1 VNQNVLTRILD
12 QKREEVSLLANK
24 APLADLRAQA
34 EDTAPARDFL
44 AALRARPGHAVIA
57 EIKRASPSAG
67 RLAIAVDPAERA
79 KLYEASGAAAL
90 SVLTDTVFFG
100 GSLQDMRLAREAC
113 GLPVLRKDFV
123 ISINQIYE
131 ARAAGADAVL
141 LIAAAL
147 EQEQMTDLYAC
158 VRELDMTPLVEV
170 HSQDELDAVLGLSP
184 ELVGINN
191 RNLKSMKIDL
201 STSLEL
207 RPLIPPNVTVV
218 AESGVSSPEDV
229 ARLREGGLDAF
240 LVGTSLMKADDPA
253 AVLRSLVNDHGGRP

>member
-1 VNQNVLTRILD
+1 VL
-12 QKREEVSLLANK
+12 
-24 APLADLRAQA
+24 
-34 EDTAPARDFL
+34 
-44 AALRARPGHAVIA
+44 
-57 EIKRASPSAG
+57 
-67 RLAIAVDPAERA
+67 
-79 KLYEASGAAAL
+79 
-90 SVLTDTVFFG
+90 
-100 GSLQDMRLAREAC
+100 
-113 GLPVLRKDFV
+113 
-123 ISINQIYE
+123 
-131 ARAAGADAVL
+131 
-141 LIAAAL
+141 AAAL

-229 ARLREGGLDAF
+229 AAYA
-240 LVGTSLMKADDPA
+240 KAGWMRFWSAP
-253 AVLRSLVNDHGGRP
+253 V